1 MCKFKEQRS
10 QTVWMAI
17 KLLGDDGP
25 SAAAEQS
32 ECKVLTVGAWWGFDQ
47 MFFGGAEFLYFY
59 PCTYSHIATVS
70 LFSSSLDFVPSTLGY
85 GFSRAGWC
93 PHPLVPASSPTGVPA
108 LTLAR
113 FTHLLRNLE
122 NHFPNCGLLTV
133 YNIGI
138 WLECHFRKGD
148 MDPFRKSVASESAHT
163 LSGMCSVLPFL
174 PSAGRIWDL
183 LGWCYI
189 FWRRCIKNGLIF
201 FFFYQA
207 PLLSCWGYL
216 CRTRFKRLL
225 FHHKLYWPGKIHA
238 VCSKVCSIWK

>member
-1 MCKFKEQRS
+1 M
-10 QTVWMAI
+10 MDH
-17 KLLGDDGP
+17 LLLQSRA
-25 SAAAEQS
+25 SARCSLWEP
-32 ECKVLTVGAWWGFDQ
+32 
-47 MFFGGAEFLYFY
+47 GGALTKCFLEELNSSISIHVHI
-59 PCTYSHIATVS
+59 PHIATDS
-70 LFSSSLDFVPSTLGY
+70 PFSSSLDFVPSTLGY

-113 FTHLLRNLE
+113 FTHLLHNLE

-174 PSAGRIWDL
+174 PSAGRI
-183 LGWCYI
+183 
-189 FWRRCIKNGLIF
+189 
-201 FFFYQA
+201 
-207 PLLSCWGYL
+207 
-216 CRTRFKRLL
+216 
-225 FHHKLYWPGKIHA
+225 
-238 VCSKVCSIWK
+238 